1 MKMRN
6 MFIVSFDSRKDEN
19 APSAKGIQL
28 ALEKQ
33 WGYGSGVRFNVEEG
47 GHREI
52 AKLVSDYLDAEEAL
66 EKFNSARPNNAI
78 NEILGA
84 VSLDTDVGRKWKALY
99 DDVSRKRVTLVSK
112 LREYGAVV

>member
-1 MKMRN
+1 MCSEGEMKMRN

-66 EKFNSARPNNAI
+66 EKFDSATPAT
-78 NEILGA
+78 
-84 VSLDTDVGRKWKALY
+84 SLDTEFGIEWKARY
-99 DDVSRKRVTLVSK
+99 DNVREKRTTLVGK
-112 LREYGAVV
+112 LREYGAMV